1 MSLSIVRRPRG
12 RLFLV
17 CGALVIIQ
25 LATGCVSRD
34 YVRSLGR
41 SAAQGALEGMGDGI
55 PSVREP
61 LRATLRQALVDDD
74 TLRRAAKGMSEAAV
88 EGLEA
93 RLASPELRRQV
104 DALVDQAMEA
114 MARSGN
120 EATRQLVRV
129 AGAELKET
137 LTEVATESIASATSR
152 LREGVE
158 RDVTPAAQLL
168 ARRTAEQLVTA
179 LVAGLQAIGG
189 EMGRAVIAGAARGM
203 GDPENQAS
211 AGGFVRL
218 VGLQAVR
225 GAAEAVHEG
234 LPDRMQAALIAGIVV
249 LGAFLVLAAGGL
261 TMIWSRY
268 QKSTKSLAI
277 VAESI
282 NQHEADAL
290 KATIKQSAH
299 DNYVGPWLSSFLK
312 RRGL

>member
-1 MSLSIVRRPRG
+1 
-12 RLFLV
+12 
-17 CGALVIIQ
+17 
-25 LATGCVSRD
+25 
-34 YVRSLGR
+34 
-41 SAAQGALEGMGDGI
+41 
-55 PSVREP
+55 
-61 LRATLRQALVDDD
+61 
-74 TLRRAAKGMSEAAV
+74 
-88 EGLEA
+88 
-93 RLASPELRRQV
+93 
-104 DALVDQAMEA
+104 
-114 MARSGN
+114 
-120 EATRQLVRV
+120 
-129 AGAELKET
+129 
-137 LTEVATESIASATSR
+137 
-152 LREGVE
+152 
-158 RDVTPAAQLL
+158 
-168 ARRTAEQLVTA
+168 
-179 LVAGLQAIGG
+179 
-189 EMGRAVIAGAARGM
+189 MGRAVIAGAARGM

-261 TMIWSRY
+261 TMVWSRY

-282 NQHEADAL
+282 NQHQADAL